1 MNNVL
6 VKIFGWP
13 ATLIHGDSL
22 VLDRWLWLRRRL
34 PLIFPG
40 DAKFLDVGCGSG
52 AFTLGAALRGYEVV
66 GLSWDEAN
74 QSKAA
79 SRAKLLGL
87 EAARFPICDVRK
99 LDERAEFK
107 DQFDIALCSENI
119 EHILDDLKLMKDIHA
134 CLKPG
139 RRLYLS
145 APNFYYHPMTEGD
158 LGPFRPIEDGGHVR
172 RGYSPA
178 MLRELCDLAGFDVEE
193 ITYVSYFF
201 SQWLTSVIRVVI
213 KLFGAK
219 VGWVLTSP
227 LRILPLALDQWLGR
241 WLGELTGRPAYSIT
255 MVAYKRRFAKISD
268 MSRHEWPA
276 QLATYRC

>member
-6 VKIFGWP
+6 VKIFGWS
-13 ATLIHGDSL
+13 ATLIHGDSM
-22 VLDRWLWLRRRL
+22 VLDRWLWLRRHL
-34 PLIFPG
+34 PLVLPG

-52 AFTLGAALRGYEVV
+52 AFTLGAALRGYDVV

-87 EAARFPICDVRK
+87 ETARFPICDVRK
-99 LDERAEFK
+99 LDERTELK
-107 DQFDIALCSENI
+107 GQFDIALCSENI
-119 EHILDDLKLMKDIHA
+119 EHILNDLKLMKDIHA

-139 RRLYLS
+139 GRLCLS
-145 APNFYYHPMTEGD
+145 TPNFYYHPVTAED
-158 LGPFRPIEDGGHVR
+158 LGPFPTIEDGRHVR

-201 SQWLTSVIRVVI
+201 SQWLTATIRVVNR
-213 KLFGAK
+213 LFGAK
-219 VGWVLTSP
+219 IGWALTSP
-227 LRILPLALDQWLGR
+227 LRVLPVALDQWLGR
-241 WLGELTGRPAYSIT
+241 WLGELTGRPGFSIT
-255 MVAYKRRFAKISD
+255 MVAYKRRFTKISD
-268 MSRHEWPA
+268 MSRREWPA
-276 QLATYRC
+276 QLATQRH